1 MDYKICVIA
10 PFPNLARTTEA
21 VLQERASELN
31 VNVQIAIGDSRD
43 GVERALQAV
52 ERGAEVLI
60 SRGGTALAIASQIAT
75 VPVVEIQVTAVD
87 VFHAI
92 KQAGVDPQIIGI
104 AGFRS
109 VIYECER
116 LADLLGVSIHVIP
129 LDNMAET
136 ADKIA
141 FAASKGIKVVIGD
154 ANSVIIA
161 REMGLGGYV
170 IESGK
175 DAVYKAIKEAE
186 LVADVR
192 RREQE
197 RAELLRTIVD
207 SSTDGIV
214 AIDTDNRITFFN
226 PTACEIFRVKS
237 ANVIGRPVREVMLN
251 TRLPEVL
258 DSGIPNIGEIQ
269 HIGHKVLAT
278 KRIPI
283 KIKNK
288 VVGAIANFQDV
299 TQLQQFEQ
307 TIRQKLH
314 EKGLV
319 AKVDLEQIIGKSA
332 VLQAAKRQVRRYAAP
347 DSTVLITG
355 ESGTGKEMFAQSIH
369 QLSSRVKSPFVAIN
383 CAALPETLLESE
395 LMGYEEGAFT
405 GAKKGGKQGLF
416 ELAHG
421 GTIFLDEIGEL
432 PLALQARL
440 LRVLQEKEVMR
451 LGGHKVTPVD
461 VRIIAATNQN
471 LIELVAHKEFRADL
485 YYRLNILRLHLPPLR
500 NRYGDIPLLVE
511 HFLRKLSNKDAAV
524 KKLSEDAIHFLES
537 LPWPGNIRE
546 LANILERT
554 MVLSDSDEISADD
567 IKEIYRCDLHSD
579 YSSDYPGLAINSA
592 LAAEPAKLEDV
603 KQDMIEQI
611 LREEDFNYTRAAKRL
626 GISRTTLWRRM
637 QKQSK

>member
-10 PFPNLARTTEA
+10 PFANLARTTEE
-21 VLQERASELN
+21 VLHERVSELAA
-31 VNVQIAIGDSRD
+31 NVQIALGDSHD
-43 GVERALQAV
+43 GVDQARQAV

-60 SRGGTALAIASQIAT
+60 SRGGTALAIAAQVPT

-92 KQAGVDPQIIGI
+92 KQAGVNPDIIGI

-116 LADLLGVSIHVIP
+116 LADLLGVAIHVIT
-129 LDNMAET
+129 LDDMAET

-186 LVADVR
+186 LVATVR
-192 RREQE
+192 RQEQE

-214 AIDTDNRITFFN
+214 AIDTANKITFFN
-226 PTACEIFRVKS
+226 PSASEIFRVKGT
-237 ANVIGRPVREVMLN
+237 NVIGRPVREVMVN

-258 DSGIPNIGEIQ
+258 ASGVADIGEIQ
-269 HIGHKVLAT
+269 HIGHKILAT

-314 EKGLV
+314 GKGLV
-319 AKVDLEQIIGKSA
+319 AKVDLEQIIGESPI
-332 VLQAAKRQVRRYAAP
+332 LEAAKRQVRCYAAS
-347 DSTVLITG
+347 DSTVLVTG

-369 QLSSRVKSPFVAIN
+369 QLSKRVKNPFVAIN

-471 LIELVAHKEFRADL
+471 LVELIAHKQFRADL

-500 NRYGDIPLLVE
+500 QRDGDISLLAE
-511 HFLRKLSNKDAAV
+511 YFLNKLSNSGSAGKRLSNDAV
-524 KKLSEDAIHFLES
+524 EFLES
-537 LPWPGNIRE
+537 QPWPGNIRE

-554 MVLSDSDEISADD
+554 MVLVDRDEITAAD
-567 IKEIYRCDLHSD
+567 IKEIYKCDLNSD
-579 YSSDYPGLAINSA
+579 WSVGGAGLPVNNAPFTEYTS
-592 LAAEPAKLEDV
+592 LEDIKKDV
-603 KQDMIEQI
+603 IEQI
-611 LREEDFNYTRAAKRL
+611 IKEEEFNYTRAAKRL

-637 QKQSK
+637 QKQSD